1 MPEIAKSEL
10 TDLIKHPDQ
19 HGASGMVVALND
31 GNQLPECKQVGP
43 TCGIYSLDG
52 ALKLRGGWYAPPARN
67 LGTRD
72 KLSRLLNPSA
82 IRIAKL
88 YKRSQVGEIGSC
100 EDIQFLAATM
110 GCASTEIKRI
120 DSAGELWAVITE
132 SAKRRR
138 GIVMPYVCSGDEAE
152 QGEASADG
160 IAGYAHWCLVFG
172 GYRSGSG
179 DKRVL
184 AVTYGSYFDWDVGL
198 LQRSN
203 AAIRDWESQTW
214 IRYPMW
220 WSNPDKEAASWERSS
235 GARNGE
241 WVKAADAGDTLDRW
255 AEEMAR
261 VGWGF
266 GLGFSSDPRNSAPG
280 RIIVHARTWAP
291 PGRVSLKQGEFNTKY
306 TTPSKTLPSI
316 NQLRGVR
323 QETLRAVA
331 YSKTMAHRCV
341 VV

>member
-1 MPEIAKSEL
+1 MWCLAPNRDCAR
-10 TDLIKHPDQ
+10 
-19 HGASGMVVALND
+19 ARFVAIRLLRPSRMEWDYLSSDRWPTNSRFL
-31 GNQLPECKQVGP
+31 LPRN
-43 TCGIYSLDG
+43 SLDG
-52 ALKLRGGWYAPPARN
+52 ALRLRGGWYAPPARN
-67 LGTRD
+67 LGTRN

-110 GCASTEIKRI
+110 GYASTEIKQI

-138 GIVMPYVCSGDEAE
+138 GIVMPYVCSGGEDE
-152 QGEASADG
+152 GEATADG
-160 IAGYAHWCLVFG
+160 IAGFAHWCLVFG
-172 GYRSGSG
+172 GYQSGSRG
-179 DKRVL
+179 KRVL
-184 AVTYGSYFDWDVGL
+184 AATYGRYFDWEVGL

-203 AAIRDWESQTW
+203 AAIRDWESQIW
-214 IRYPMW
+214 VRYPMW
-220 WSNPDKEAASWERSS
+220 WSDPDKEAASWERSS

-241 WVKAADAGDTLDRW
+241 WVKAADAGATLDTW
-255 AEEMAR
+255 AQIMVDA
-261 VGWGF
+261 GWGF
-266 GLGFSSDPRNSAPG
+266 GLGFSSDLKNSAPG
-280 RIIVHARTWAP
+280 LTIVHARTWAP
-291 PGRVSLKQGEFNTKY
+291 PGRVSVKAGQFATKY
-306 TTPSKTLPSI
+306 TKPSQTLPSI

>member
-1 MPEIAKSEL
+1 MSEIAEDEL
-10 TDLIKHPDQ
+10 IDLIKHPAQ
-19 HGASGMVVALND
+19 HDASGMVVALND
-31 GNQLPECKQVGP
+31 GTQLPRNKQVGP

-110 GCASTEIKRI
+110 GYASTEIKRI
-120 DSAGELWAVITE
+120 DSAPELWAVITE

-138 GIVMPYVCSGDEAE
+138 GIVMPYVCAGGEAE
-152 QGEASADG
+152 GEAIADG
-160 IAGYAHWCLVFG
+160 IAGFAHWCLVFG
-172 GYRSGSG
+172 RYQSGAG
-179 DKRVL
+179 DQRVL
-184 AVTYGSYFDWDVGL
+184 AVTYGKYFEWDVGL

-214 IRYPMW
+214 VRYPMW
-220 WSNPDKEAASWERSS
+220 WSDPDKEAASWERSS

-241 WVKAADAGDTLDRW
+241 WVKAADAGAILDMW
-255 AEEMAR
+255 AEILAD

-291 PGRVSLKQGEFNTKY
+291 AGRVSVKAGSFSTKY
-306 TTPSKTLPSI
+306 TKPSQVLPSI
-316 NQLRGVR
+316 NQLRGVK